1 MDEIVKNNSS
11 FEMSGVIEEEAL
23 KMLSNPKLFVA
34 TINNM
39 AQKLDAD
46 KAAAQELKDMNGFKR
61 FFKSSSKIQAEANLR
76 QNDIMHDFY
85 QLLTALS
92 FLSKGNSALLLGLY
106 NSLCESEK
114 ANGMEG
120 NTFFEMAKSNLQT
133 AIDSAK
139 NEELREKALK
149 KALVENK
156 VQQDKLAEQKSNLD
170 KTNSKLDE
178 FKKKVMQK
186 IKVSVELVRSHIN
199 VKVDKT
205 QEYINSKISASVK
218 YNNEQIH
225 IINSRLEENQ
235 KIAIQ
240 LIESLTKDLSTW
252 KIVAICSIIFN
263 VINLILIFVL
273 K

>member
-1 MDEIVKNNSS
+1 MDEIVKNKSS
-11 FEMSGVIEEEAL
+11 FELSGVVEEEAL
-23 KMLSNPKLFVA
+23 KMLSNPQLFVA
-34 TINNM
+34 TINTM
-39 AQKLDAD
+39 AQKLDVD
-46 KAAAQELKDMNGFKR
+46 KAAAQELKDMNAFKR
-61 FFKSSSKIQAEANLR
+61 FFKSNSKIQAEANLR

-156 VQQDKLAEQKSNLD
+156 VQQDKLAEQKLDLD
-170 KTNSKLDE
+170 KTNSKFDE
-178 FKKKVMQK
+178 FKEKVMQK
-186 IKVSVELVRSHIN
+186 IKDSVELVRSHIN

-205 QEYINSKISASVK
+205 QEYVNSKISASVE

-225 IINSRLEENQ
+225 IINSRIEENQ

-263 VINLILIFVL
+263 VINLILILVL